1 MLELEDKS
9 LIVVD
14 KVYLIEFDW
23 TLSKWYIVFDNG
35 SAKYITEKDKETIV
49 NKFNKY
55 ESN

>member
-23 TLSKWYIVFDNG
+23 TLSRWYIVFDNG
-35 SAKYITEKDKETIV
+35 SAKYISEKDKEIIV

-55 ESN
+55 ESD

>member
-35 SAKYITEKDKETIV
+35 SAKYITEKDKEIIV
-49 NKFNKY
+49 SKFNKY

>member
-35 SAKYITEKDKETIV
+35 SAKYISEKDKKTIV

-55 ESN
+55 ELN

>member
-23 TLSKWYIVFDNG
+23 TLSRWYIVFDNG

-49 NKFNKY
+49 CKFNKY